1 MLKEVDRKIVFWIY
15 LINTLQMILFSEF
28 LSLLPFAFLFRL
40 IFIKSKGRQQ
50 SLTFVLENNFG

>member
-1 MLKEVDRKIVFWIY
+1 MRKKVDRKIVFWIY
-15 LINTLQMILFSEF
+15 LINTLQMILFYEF
-28 LSLLPFAFLFRL
+28 LSLLPFVFLFRL

>member
-15 LINTLQMILFSEF
+15 LINTLQMILFPEF
-28 LSLLPFAFLFRL
+28 LSLLPFVFRL

-50 SLTFVLENNFG
+50 SLTFILENNFG

>member
-15 LINTLQMILFSEF
+15 LINTLQMNPFYEF
-28 LSLLPFAFLFRL
+28 LSLLPFVFLFRL

-50 SLTFVLENNFG
+50 SLIFILENNFG